1 MMKWLKGLKS
11 CNPPRINLCYKKN
24 LCMHMELFNAL
35 IKSTMIGG
43 SFLVFDIE
51 TKSNDVGKIVSHGG
65 NMGMVRKFALVRL
78 KFVRLSFLF
87 VQFLQAISSF

>member
-1 MMKWLKGLKS
+1 
-11 CNPPRINLCYKKN
+11 
-24 LCMHMELFNAL
+24 MELFNAL